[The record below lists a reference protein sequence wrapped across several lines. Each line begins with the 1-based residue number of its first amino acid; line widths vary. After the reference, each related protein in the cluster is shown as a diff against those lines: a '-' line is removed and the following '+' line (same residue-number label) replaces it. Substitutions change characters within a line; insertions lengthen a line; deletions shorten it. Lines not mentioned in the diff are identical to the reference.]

1 MRYVDSVCAIE
12 NQYQYQ
18 ISLEGGGELCCAM
31 KNQYPIR
38 LEGGRRAASRM
49 IVRAL

>member
-1 MRYVDSVCAIE
+1 MRYVDSVSAIE
-12 NQYQYQ
+12 NEYQYQ
-18 ISLEGGGELCCAM
+18 INLEGGELCCAM

-38 LEGGRRAASRM
+38 FEGGEGRAASRM

>member
-1 MRYVDSVCAIE
+1 MRNVDSVCAIE
-12 NQYQYQ
+12 NQYQNQ
-18 ISLEGGGELCCAM
+18 INLEGGELCCAM

-38 LEGGRRAASRM
+38 LGGGRAASRM

>member
-12 NQYQYQ
+12 NQYQ

-38 LEGGRRAASRM
+38 LEGGRAASRM